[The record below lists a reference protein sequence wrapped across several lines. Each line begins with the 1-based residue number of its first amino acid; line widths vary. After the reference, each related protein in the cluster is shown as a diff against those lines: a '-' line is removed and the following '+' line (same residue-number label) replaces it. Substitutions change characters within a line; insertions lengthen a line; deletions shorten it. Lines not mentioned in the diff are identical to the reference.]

1 MSALAVQGA
10 SSSAGKS
17 LLVTALCRLFARR
30 GVHVAPFKAQNMS
43 NNARVVAGGEIGVA
57 QYLQARAA
65 GLEPDVRMNPVL
77 IKPEG
82 EQSSQVVVSGIA
94 DLTLSQVPWR
104 ERAPLLRPVVEE
116 SLRSLLSEFELVLI
130 EGAGSPAELNL
141 RDCDLANMHVAL
153 AAGAP
158 VALVADIDRGGA
170 FAHLYGTWALL
181 APTERALVSGF
192 VLNKFRGDASLLP
205 PAPAELERLT
215 GVPLLGLVPWLE
227 HGLADEDGVGERLPR
242 DPRQGHP
249 TVAVVRYPYASNLD
263 EFRLLEQVADVVYA
277 RRPAQLAGA
286 DLVLLPGSKSVA
298 SDLAWLRE
306 QGFAAALRRRAHA
319 KEPLLAICGGLQM
332 LGERLL
338 DRGGVDGSAAGL
350 GLLPLATEFEAEK
363 HVLRT
368 RASFSSLGAPW
379 QSLSGLSVS
388 GYEIRHG
395 STAATLPV
403 AAALPDGL
411 GFVSEAVLGVYLH
424 GLLED
429 PVVVSRLLDVAP
441 PRSLEAVLDDL
452 ADAVEPHLELD
463 RLEAIA
469 LARSTSGAH

>member
-1 MSALAVQGA
+1 MSALAVQGT

-30 GVHVAPFKAQNMS
+30 GVDVVPFKAQNMS

-77 IKPEG
+77 VKPEG
-82 EQSSQVVVSGIA
+82 ETSSQVIVSGIA
-94 DLTLSQVPWR
+94 DLALSQVPWR
-104 ERAPLLRPVVEE
+104 ERAPLLRAVVEE

-153 AAGAP
+153 AAGAR
-158 VALVADIDRGGA
+158 VVLVADIDRGGA

-181 APTERALVSGF
+181 AQAERALVSGF
-192 VLNKFRGDASLLP
+192 VLNKFRGDASLLA
-205 PAPAELERLT
+205 PAPDELERLT

-227 HGLADEDGVGERLPR
+227 HGLADEDGVGERLSQDPPQPR
-242 DPRQGHP
+242 PL
-249 TVAVVRYPYASNLD
+249 VAVVRYPYASNLD

-286 DLVLLPGSKSVA
+286 DLVVVPGSKSVA

-306 QGFAAALRRRAHA
+306 HGFAAVLRRRANA
-319 KEPLLAICGGLQM
+319 NKPLLGICGGLQM
-332 LGERLL
+332 LGERIV
-338 DRGGVDGSAAGL
+338 DRAGVDGSAAGL

-363 HVLRT
+363 QVLRT
-368 RASFSSLGAPW
+368 RAAFLSLGTPW
-379 QSLSGLSVS
+379 EALTGLSVS

-395 STAATLPV
+395 STTATAPLAP
-403 AAALPDGL
+403 ALPDGL
-411 GFVSEAVLGVYLH
+411 GFVSEGVLGVYLH

-429 PVVVSRLLDVAP
+429 PLLVSQLLGVEQ
-441 PRSLEAVLDDL
+441 PRPLEFVLDEL

-469 LARSTSGAH
+469 LAQSAAGAR

>member
-1 MSALAVQGA
+1 MSALAVQGT

-30 GVHVAPFKAQNMS
+30 GVDVVPFKAQNMS

-77 IKPEG
+77 VKPEG
-82 EQSSQVVVSGIA
+82 ETSSQVIVSGIA
-94 DLTLSQVPWR
+94 DLALSQVPWR
-104 ERAPLLRPVVEE
+104 ERAPLLRAVVEE

-153 AAGAP
+153 AAGAR
-158 VALVADIDRGGA
+158 VVLVADIDRGGA

-181 APTERALVSGF
+181 AQAERALVSGF
-192 VLNKFRGDASLLP
+192 VLNKFRGDASLLA
-205 PAPAELERLT
+205 PAPDELERLT

-227 HGLADEDGVGERLPR
+227 HGLADEDGVGERLSQ
-242 DPRQGHP
+242 DPPQQRP
-249 TVAVVRYPYASNLD
+249 LVAVVRYPYASNLD

-286 DLVLLPGSKSVA
+286 DLVVVPGSKSVA
-298 SDLAWLRE
+298 SDLGWLRE
-306 QGFAAALRRRAHA
+306 HGFAAVLRRRANA
-319 KEPLLAICGGLQM
+319 NKPLLGICGGLQM
-332 LGERLL
+332 LGERIV
-338 DRGGVDGSAAGL
+338 DRAGVDGSAAGL

-363 HVLRT
+363 QVLRT
-368 RASFSSLGAPW
+368 RTAFLSLGTPW
-379 QSLSGLSVS
+379 EALTGLSVS

-395 STAATLPV
+395 STTATAPLAP
-403 AAALPDGL
+403 ALPDGL
-411 GFVSEAVLGVYLH
+411 GFVSEGVLGVYLH

-429 PVVVSRLLDVAP
+429 PLLVSQLLGVEQ
-441 PRSLEAVLDDL
+441 PRPLEFVLDEL

-469 LARSTSGAH
+469 LAQSAAGAR

>member
-30 GVHVAPFKAQNMS
+30 GVDVVPFKAQNMS

-77 IKPEG
+77 VKPEG
-82 EQSSQVVVSGIA
+82 ETSSQVIVAGIA
-94 DLTLSQVPWR
+94 DLALSQVSWR
-104 ERAPLLRPVVEE
+104 ERAPLLRAVVEE

-153 AAGAP
+153 AAGAR
-158 VALVADIDRGGA
+158 VVLVADIDRGGA

-181 APTERALVSGF
+181 ALAERALVSGF
-192 VLNKFRGDASLLP
+192 VLNKFRGDASLLA
-205 PAPAELERLT
+205 PAPDELERLT

-227 HGLADEDGVGERLPR
+227 HGLADEDGVGERLSQDPPQPR
-242 DPRQGHP
+242 PF
-249 TVAVVRYPYASNLD
+249 VAVVRYPYASNLD

-286 DLVLLPGSKSVA
+286 DLVVVPGSKSVA

-306 QGFAAALRRRAHA
+306 HGFAAVLRRRANA
-319 KEPLLAICGGLQM
+319 NKPLLGICGGLQM
-332 LGERLL
+332 LGERIV
-338 DRGGVDGSAAGL
+338 DRAGVDCSAAGL
-350 GLLPLATEFEAEK
+350 GLLPLATEFEAQK
-363 HVLRT
+363 QVLRT
-368 RASFSSLGAPW
+368 RAAFLSLDTPW
-379 QSLSGLSVS
+379 EALSGLSVS

-395 STAATLPV
+395 STTATAPLAP
-403 AAALPDGL
+403 ALPDGL
-411 GFVSEAVLGVYLH
+411 GFVSEGVLGVYLH

-429 PVVVSRLLDVAP
+429 PGLVSRLLGVAP
-441 PRSLEAVLDDL
+441 PRPLEAVLDEL

-469 LARSTSGAH
+469 LAQSAAGAR